1 MKLWI
6 VGKYLVVIKAEAS
19 HKLRQKEIL
28 FLKQNLRDV
37 IIVTERGAVAQKG
50 KVIEFKE
57 KLEENFYVCHSYCI
71 VNLDRIESMHDN
83 TIFFDCGKQVKLGKN
98 NYIKTKQAFNEYLKK
113 IF

>member
-1 MKLWI
+1 M
-6 VGKYLVVIKAEAS
+6 GKYLVVIKAEAS

-57 KLEENFYVCHSYCI
+57 KLEENF
-71 VNLDRIESMHDN
+71 LDRIESMHDN